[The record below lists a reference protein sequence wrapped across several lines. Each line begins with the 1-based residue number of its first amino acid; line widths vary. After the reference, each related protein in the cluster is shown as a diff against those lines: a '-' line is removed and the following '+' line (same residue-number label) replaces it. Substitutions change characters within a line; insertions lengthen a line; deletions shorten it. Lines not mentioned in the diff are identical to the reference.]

1 MAKRKSTDE
10 QIIAAL
16 LQHGTISAAAQV
28 CGISPRTVYKRM
40 SEQEFQAA
48 YKEAK
53 TDLLRE
59 AAFSIAEK
67 LSGAVET
74 VWQIQNDKS
83 VPPAVRVQAA
93 QVIINNAGKF
103 ADRLAD
109 DETANQEAHNPRDP
123 WDF

>member
-1 MAKRKSTDE
+1 MN
-10 QIIAAL
+10 
-16 LQHGTISAAAQV
+16 
-28 CGISPRTVYKRM
+28 
-40 SEQEFQAA
+40 EQEFQAA
-48 YKEAK
+48 YREAK

-74 VWQIQNDKS
+74 VWQIQNDKM

-103 ADRLAD
+103 ADRLTS
-109 DETANQEAHNPRDP
+109 DEAANQEARNPKNP
-123 WDF
+123 WDAFI